1 MTPWRKDK
9 AMKKLNISKSTLITA
24 IMLTASLLLSGCT
37 EGNAE
42 FVGGGGSGGA
52 AVTETNIPKTAAAEA
67 AAATAETIATTPAA
81 TVTAETSE
89 PVTSTAETSSSAAE
103 TAKPTEKITEA
114 PVTTP
119 TVTAA
124 PAPASAWTETK
135 ASGTM
140 YINTDGVYSRKEAIQ
155 GSTKVKRYSLNET
168 VTVTAK
174 TNTSYYKLSDG
185 AFVHADYLSCNKVTV
200 TTTTTAA
207 PVPNNPVVTTTTETQ
222 SKPTER
228 DRSYLNL
235 SDSDVQYI
243 LNECEK
249 YAVSLGY
256 QIKDISEYEA
266 ECDELNKKCR
276 QLRKDGVSEAEID
289 KIWDEFEG
297 TLRYFTNCDEK
308 DFWSGNWHYIM
319 YAGDFASGEYTH
331 SVNGYDTHC
340 DTKEQSIEWV
350 IRHLKSWIEYEH
362 NEGRSCST
370 AGTRLKT
377 FDNIAKE
384 QGDWGMVSYDD
395 IHSEYSTYIV
405 FDMDTSYAFA
415 VKFY

>member
-42 FVGGGGSGGA
+42 FVSGGGNSGA
-52 AVTETNIPKTAAAEA
+52 AVTETNISKTAAAEA
-67 AAATAETIATTPAA
+67 AAAETIATAPAE

-89 PVTSTAETSSSAAE
+89 PVTSAAETSFSAAE

-114 PVTTP
+114 PATTP

-124 PAPASAWTETK
+124 PAWTETK

-155 GSTKVKRYSLNET
+155 GSTRVKQYSLNEA

-174 TNTSYYKLSDG
+174 TDTSYYKLSDG
-185 AFVHADYLSCNKVTV
+185 AFVHADYLSSNKVTV

-207 PVPNNPVVTTTTETQ
+207 APAKPAVITTATQ
-222 SKPTER
+222 SKPTEQ

-235 SDSDVQYI
+235 SDSDVKYI

-249 YAVSLGY
+249 YAKSLGFTVMTY
-256 QIKDISEYEA
+256 NEYLVAEEEYSKKQMEIQDNGGSVEELEA
-266 ECDELNKKCR
+266 I
-276 QLRKDGVSEAEID
+276 RKAWKTDLKYI
-289 KIWDEFEG
+289 
-297 TLRYFTNCDEK
+297 TNCDEK
-308 DFWSGNWHYIM
+308 DFWHGDWHYIM
-319 YAGDFASGEYTH
+319 YAGDFTGGEYTH

-350 IRHLKSWIEYEH
+350 IRFLKSWIEYEH

-384 QGDWGMVSYDD
+384 KGDWGVVSYDD

>member
-1 MTPWRKDK
+1 
-9 AMKKLNISKSTLITA
+9 MKKLNISKSTLITA

-52 AVTETNIPKTAAAEA
+52 AVTETNISKTAAAEA
-67 AAATAETIATTPAA
+67 AAATAETIATTPAE

-89 PVTSTAETSSSAAE
+89 PVTSAAETSFSAAE

-114 PVTTP
+114 PAATP

-124 PAPASAWTETK
+124 PAPVWTETK
-135 ASGTM
+135 TSGTM

-155 GSTKVKRYSLNET
+155 GSTKVKRYSLNEA

-174 TNTSYYKLSDG
+174 TDTSYYKLSDG
-185 AFVHADYLSCNKVTV
+185 AFVHADYLSSNKVSV

-207 PVPNNPVVTTTTETQ
+207 APAKPAVITTATQ
-222 SKPTER
+222 SKPTEQ

-235 SDSDVQYI
+235 SDSDVKYI

-249 YAVSLGY
+249 YAKSLGFTVMSKAEY
-256 QIKDISEYEA
+256 QKKV
-266 ECDELNKKCR
+266 DELDR
-276 QLRKDGVSEAEID
+276 AFYELKDTDEGYQKYVSMCQ
-289 KIWDEFEG
+289 EFEA
-297 TLRYFTNCDEK
+297 LQKYITNCDEK
-308 DFWSGNWHYIM
+308 DFWHGDWHYIM
-319 YAGDFASGEYTH
+319 YAGDFTGGEYTH

-350 IRHLKSWIEYEH
+350 IRFLKSWIEYEH

-384 QGDWGMVSYDD
+384 KGDWGVVSYDD